1 MFLLTF
7 YPKSFFTWTYL
18 SSIPYRSF
26 MKQYKE
32 VPMKTH
38 LFLLVAVFVILYG
51 VPVVLAFEFNQTIT
65 PEQQA
70 TFDQILAP
78 VMKIYNL
85 VKYTATGIAALVLLF
100 AGISYMTGGSDPKK
114 RDNSKAMA
122 TYVLIGLVIIWA
134 APLVVQF
141 IVS

>member
-1 MFLLTF
+1 
-7 YPKSFFTWTYL
+7 
-18 SSIPYRSF
+18 
-26 MKQYKE
+26 
-32 VPMKTH
+32 MKTQ
-38 LFLLVAVFVILYG
+38 LLI
-51 VPVVLAFEFNQTIT
+51 VLAAFMFISLGLQIVAAYDFNQTIT

-70 TFDQILAP
+70 TFDQILSP

-85 VKYTATGIAALVLLF
+85 VKYVATGIAALVLLF

-122 TYVLIGLVIIWA
+122 MYVMIGLVIIWA

-141 IVS
+141 IVG